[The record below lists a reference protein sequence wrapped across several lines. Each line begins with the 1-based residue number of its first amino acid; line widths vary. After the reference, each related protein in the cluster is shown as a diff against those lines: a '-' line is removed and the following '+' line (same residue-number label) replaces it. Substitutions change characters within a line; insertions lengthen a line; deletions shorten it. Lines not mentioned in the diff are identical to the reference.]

1 MERDHP
7 LLANFI
13 FYSQNWKKKIGTKGI
28 GVIHFLLFLMA
39 EVYIPEDL
47 TSEQKQQ
54 NGEYKVPKFTKE
66 NGKLTI
72 FHHLLFSLPNN
83 NVQIEHKDRGAPI
96 YFL

>member
-1 MERDHP
+1 
-7 LLANFI
+7 
-13 FYSQNWKKKIGTKGI
+13 
-28 GVIHFLLFLMA
+28 MA

-72 FHHLLFSLPNN
+72 FHHLLFSLQNN
-83 NVQIEHKDRGAPI
+83 NVQIEQKDRGAHPYI
-96 YFL
+96 SFRNTNEGKTEARKKKRV

>member
-1 MERDHP
+1 
-7 LLANFI
+7 
-13 FYSQNWKKKIGTKGI
+13 
-28 GVIHFLLFLMA
+28 MA

-72 FHHLLFSLPNN
+72 FHHLLFSLQNT
-83 NVQIEHKDRGAPI
+83 NVQIEQKDRGAPI
-96 YFL
+96 FPLKTPMKAKTEARKKK